1 MRVIAVVLA
10 LAALVTTA
18 CDGAPKD
25 GPETA
30 RLYAAASL
38 ADVVEEVRGQFE
50 PERGARIVS
59 SLGATSTLAQQVREG
74 AEPGVFI
81 AASAEWADK
90 LESWGLVESGSRADL
105 AANSL
110 VVIVPAG
117 AAARPASLA
126 DLADPK
132 FPRVA
137 LADPAAV
144 PAGIYAKA
152 ALEKAGVFDAVRTRV
167 VAAQDVR
174 TALAYVERG
183 EVAAGIVYATDARS
197 AAGVEVA
204 CRVRPDLHPR
214 IVYPVL
220 LVKGANRAARDL
232 HAHLLTPEAWA
243 VLERAGFVRP

>member
-1 MRVIAVVLA
+1 MRAIAVFLA
-10 LAALVTTA
+10 LAAFVTGA

-25 GPETA
+25 GSETA

-38 ADVVEEVRGQFE
+38 GDVVEEVRSQFE
-50 PERGARIVS
+50 PKRNARIVA
-59 SLGATSTLAQQVREG
+59 SLGATNTLAQQVREG

-90 LESWGLVESGSRADL
+90 LEAWGLVESGSRADL
-105 AANSL
+105 AANAL
-110 VVIVPAG
+110 VVIVPKG

-126 DLADPK
+126 DLADAK
-132 FPRVA
+132 FPRIA

-152 ALEKAGVFDAVRTRV
+152 ALEKAGVFDAVRARV

-174 TALAYVERG
+174 MALSYVERG

-204 CRVRPDLHPR
+204 CRVPPDLHPR

-232 HAHLLTPEAWA
+232 HAHLLTPEVWA

>member
-1 MRVIAVVLA
+1 MRVIASLLA
-10 LAALVTTA
+10 LAALLTAA
-18 CDGAPKD
+18 CDGAPENE
-25 GPETA
+25 PETA

-50 PERGARIVS
+50 PQRGARIVA

-90 LESWGLVESGSRADL
+90 LEAWGLVESGSRADL
-105 AANSL
+105 AANAL
-110 VVIVPAG
+110 VVIVPKG

-126 DLADPK
+126 DLADAK
-132 FPRVA
+132 FPRIA

-144 PAGIYAKA
+144 PAGIYAKT
-152 ALEKAGVFDAVRTRV
+152 ALEKAGVFDAVRARI

-174 TALAYVERG
+174 MALAYVERG
-183 EVAAGIVYATDARS
+183 EVAAGIVYATDARG
-197 AAGVEVA
+197 AAGVDVA
-204 CRVRPDLHPR
+204 FRVPSELHPR
-214 IVYPVL
+214 IVYPLL

-232 HAHLLTPEAWA
+232 HAHLMKPEAWA
-243 VLERAGFVRP
+243 VFERAGFVRP